1 MIFSSLEFIFIFLPI
16 FLLIYFASSKKY
28 KNYILLIGSIIFYI
42 VGSWGH
48 PHYILL
54 LALTILINYII
65 GKNLYKSKNRK
76 LLVIGIIYNLFWLI
90 LFKYSDFIISII
102 CNIRNVDIEP
112 LNLLLPIG
120 ISFYT
125 FQSIS
130 YIVDI
135 YNEKCKPANSIIRYA
150 MYVLMFPQLISGP
163 IVTYKDIN
171 KELNNRK
178 ESLTN
183 IKVGAKYFILG
194 LGFKVL
200 LANRIGCLW
209 SDINMIG
216 VESISTGLAWLSV
229 IAYSL
234 QIYFD
239 FCGYSFMAVGLGK
252 IMGFTLPINFE
263 TPYLSTS
270 MTEFFRRW
278 HISLGNWFK
287 NYVYIPL
294 GGNRN
299 GKLKTIF
306 NLLVVWIL
314 TGLWHGANYNF
325 ILWGLFIWLVIVLE
339 KLCMKKYLDK
349 YKIFGHLY
357 MLILIPITW
366 SIFAITDI
374 DQLGILLTKLFSYS
388 EGLYKLD
395 FVKYLNIY
403 GILILIGIVC
413 TTKIPKKLFITKKNT
428 WFQTIILLLIFSMSI
443 YYLYIGLNNPFL
455 YFSF

>member
-16 FLLIYFASSKKY
+16 FLIIYFVSSKKY
-28 KNYILLIGSIIFYI
+28 RNYILLIGSIIFYI
-42 VGSWGH
+42 VGAWGH

-278 HISLGNWFK
+278 HISLALI
-287 NYVYIPL
+287 YVP
-294 GGNRN
+294 R
-299 GKLKTIF
+299 
-306 NLLVVWIL
+306 LL
-314 TGLWHGANYNF
+314 
-325 ILWGLFIWLVIVLE
+325 
-339 KLCMKKYLDK
+339 
-349 YKIFGHLY
+349 
-357 MLILIPITW
+357 PIR
-366 SIFAITDI
+366 
-374 DQLGILLTKLFSYS
+374 
-388 EGLYKLD
+388 
-395 FVKYLNIY
+395 
-403 GILILIGIVC
+403 
-413 TTKIPKKLFITKKNT
+413 
-428 WFQTIILLLIFSMSI
+428 
-443 YYLYIGLNNPFL
+443 
-455 YFSF
+455 

>member
-16 FLLIYFASSKKY
+16 FLIIYFVSSKKY
-28 KNYILLIGSIIFYI
+28 RNYILLIGSIIFYI
-42 VGSWGH
+42 VGAWGH
-48 PHYILL
+48 LHYILL

-209 SDINMIG
+209 NDINMIG

-263 TPYLSTS
+263 TPYL
-270 MTEFFRRW
+270 
-278 HISLGNWFK
+278 
-287 NYVYIPL
+287 
-294 GGNRN
+294 
-299 GKLKTIF
+299 
-306 NLLVVWIL
+306 
-314 TGLWHGANYNF
+314 
-325 ILWGLFIWLVIVLE
+325 
-339 KLCMKKYLDK
+339 
-349 YKIFGHLY
+349 
-357 MLILIPITW
+357 
-366 SIFAITDI
+366 
-374 DQLGILLTKLFSYS
+374 
-388 EGLYKLD
+388 
-395 FVKYLNIY
+395 
-403 GILILIGIVC
+403 
-413 TTKIPKKLFITKKNT
+413 
-428 WFQTIILLLIFSMSI
+428 
-443 YYLYIGLNNPFL
+443 
-455 YFSF
+455 